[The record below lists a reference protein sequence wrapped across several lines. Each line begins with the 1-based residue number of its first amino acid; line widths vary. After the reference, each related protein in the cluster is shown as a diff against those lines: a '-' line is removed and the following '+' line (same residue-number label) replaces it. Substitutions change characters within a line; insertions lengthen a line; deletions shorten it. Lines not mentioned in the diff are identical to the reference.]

1 MKTVRRIAV
10 IILILLILLLLLQNI
25 KLSNT
30 LISRSNEQ
38 SNQIH
43 HLEQEVAQVHNQIAT
58 LPKKHTLQAK
68 TNTAVH
74 AETPNVRTAIIAT
87 LAYLGA
93 YFKNISIFSLTS
105 K

>member
-10 IILILLILLLLLQNI
+10 IIFVLLILLLLLQNI

-58 LPKKHTLQAK
+58 LPKHHEVQNQVKHPV
-68 TNTAVH
+68 N
-74 AETPNVRTAIIAT
+74 AEAPNVRTAIIAT
-87 LAYLGA
+87 LAYLGT

-105 K
+105 R

>member
-1 MKTVRRIAV
+1 MKVIRRIA
-10 IILILLILLLLLQNI
+10 IIIFVLLILLLLLQNI

-38 SNQIH
+38 SNKIH

-58 LPKKHTLQAK
+58 LPKKHTMQAK

-74 AETPNVRTAIIAT
+74 AEEPNVKTAIIAT

-93 YFKNISIFSLTS
+93 YFKNISSFSLTS